1 MLYPV
6 IGGWCVTSEVP
17 SWFGRY
23 SSFLLIFNLSGIG
36 LILMCYLARW
46 FDRPLMGLTG
56 CVLLSFAPFG
66 NNSLSELPI
75 MGATMWSVRL
85 LVGVALVW
93 IAFEAHL
100 ESRKSPT
107 ILLGGS
113 LLLVLCLS
121 DFGLFWIAAARQAN
135 TRGEQPYRYIYDLAK
150 VRQTDYVLVGDSFV
164 WGQGVSEGQEFGSV
178 LEGKIV
184 SGGSVYMLGQ
194 IGTGLTRY
202 AQSIEGIPEGCR
214 AKRVVV
220 CFYHNDFPAPE
231 RVVDRIQ
238 MFGVAIGRGV
248 PSLRFAGDM
257 VAKIA
262 TPTPDAY
269 LKRLATNYSPLNIG
283 HEQRLTQLRA
293 ELQRCYTAALAHS
306 VERPGLLILPG
317 LLDFEENRFGPGH
330 EFVDRVASD
339 VGFEVFD
346 SLQAFKQQ
354 GIPAIDLW
362 ADSNDCHFNEDGH
375 KIAAA
380 YLISVL
386 EPNKK
391 PEDN

>member
-6 IGGWCVTSEVP
+6 IGGWSVTSEVP

-23 SSFLLIFNLSGIG
+23 SSFLLIFNLLGIG
-36 LILMCYLARW
+36 LIILCCIMWWLG
-46 FDRPLMGLTG
+46 RPLLGLFG
-56 CVLLSFAPFG
+56 CIVLSFAPFG
-66 NNSLSELPI
+66 NNCLSGLPI
-75 MGATMWSVRL
+75 ISLTMWAVRFL
-85 LVGVALVW
+85 AGVALVW
-93 IAFEAHL
+93 SAFEAHL
-100 ESRKSPT
+100 QSRKSPAN
-107 ILLGGS
+107 LFSGS
-113 LLLVLCLS
+113 FLLLLCLS
-121 DFGLFWIAAARQAN
+121 DFGLFWVTASRQVNA
-135 TRGEQPYRYIYDLAK
+135 GSLQPYRYAYDLGK
-150 VRQTDYVLVGDSFV
+150 VQQADYVLVGDSFV
-164 WGQGVSEGQEFGSV
+164 WGQGVAEGYEFGAV
-178 LEGKIV
+178 VERKLEGHRR
-184 SGGSVYMLGQ
+184 VYMLGQ

-202 AQSIEGIPEGCR
+202 AQSIEGIPPGCK

-269 LKRLATNYSPLNIG
+269 LQRLATNYSPLNIG

-293 ELQRCYTAALAHS
+293 ELQWCYNAALVHS
-306 VERPGLLILPG
+306 IERPGLMILPG
-317 LLDFEENRFGPGH
+317 LLDFNDNRFGPGH
-330 EFVDRVASD
+330 ELVDRVASD
-339 VGFEVFD
+339 VGFEVYD
-346 SLQAFKQQ
+346 SLQAFRQH

-362 ADSNDCHFNEDGH
+362 ADSNDCHFNEEGH

-380 YLISVL
+380 FLLSVL

-391 PEDN
+391 SEKK